1 MRQDNGE
8 FTKFIEE
15 LIDKNDILDVVRGY
29 VDLTRKGGSYWG
41 RCPFHHEKTG
51 SFHVEERRKIFK
63 CFGCGA
69 GGNVIK
75 FVQDIEHVSYM
86 EAVKILAERVGMK
99 VPTFGRVDEKKL
111 AEKKKLTDRLC
122 DMERELARFYHKRL
136 TENAGAIQYL
146 DGYGIDLKMITSYG
160 LGYSED
166 TNAALKYLKSKGYNE
181 NEMFDAGVA
190 EKSEEDG
197 RKKTV
202 DAMAGRIVFPHI
214 NAFGKVVG
222 FAGMKRNGEVK
233 YSRDSALWKRDRE
246 IYGTH
251 MLKALKSEGDFSNL
265 VITKSPFDTLLLAA
279 NGFKNAVSVMDG
291 KISERQASALVRY
304 VNKFTVVFDNVR
316 EGADKDYKGLEPLEK
331 LGANV
336 KIASLIEES
345 SVKNAADKH
354 TLKRLLA
361 RIESPKALLEYQL
374 RAIKAGIDTSR
385 ESGRLEFVDK
395 AKEYVFTIGETSK
408 REAYIDVVGKLAN
421 IPPDAVRNRY
431 FGAEIKSVPETKT
444 GIETI
449 TSKRA
454 GRYYTAVVALLG
466 YAYKGY
472 AVDSEAAR
480 YMSGKDLE
488 FFEKVTVGERPDP
501 RGYFNVKE
509 ADTIENTI
517 IDENTVDKIA
527 GDCIEIMRK
536 EFFKSEKERLSKAI
550 DGERDPEKK
559 KELLKRLNDLRRR

>member
-166 TNAALKYLKSKGYNE
+166 TNAALKYLKSKGYYE

-197 RKKTV
+197 REKTV
-202 DAMAGRIVFPHI
+202 DAMA
-214 NAFGKVVG
+214 
-222 FAGMKRNGEVK
+222 
-233 YSRDSALWKRDRE
+233 DR
-246 IYGTH
+246 
-251 MLKALKSEGDFSNL
+251 KS
-265 VITKSPFDTLLLAA
+265 T
-279 NGFKNAVSVMDG
+279 
-291 KISERQASALVRY
+291 
-304 VNKFTVVFDNVR
+304 
-316 EGADKDYKGLEPLEK
+316 
-331 LGANV
+331 
-336 KIASLIEES
+336 
-345 SVKNAADKH
+345 
-354 TLKRLLA
+354 
-361 RIESPKALLEYQL
+361 
-374 RAIKAGIDTSR
+374 
-385 ESGRLEFVDK
+385 
-395 AKEYVFTIGETSK
+395 
-408 REAYIDVVGKLAN
+408 
-421 IPPDAVRNRY
+421 
-431 FGAEIKSVPETKT
+431 
-444 GIETI
+444 
-449 TSKRA
+449 
-454 GRYYTAVVALLG
+454 
-466 YAYKGY
+466 
-472 AVDSEAAR
+472 
-480 YMSGKDLE
+480 
-488 FFEKVTVGERPDP
+488 
-501 RGYFNVKE
+501 
-509 ADTIENTI
+509 
-517 IDENTVDKIA
+517 
-527 GDCIEIMRK
+527 
-536 EFFKSEKERLSKAI
+536 
-550 DGERDPEKK
+550 
-559 KELLKRLNDLRRR
+559 RLNSSHM

>member
-122 DMERELARFYHKRL
+122 DMERELA
-136 TENAGAIQYL
+136 
-146 DGYGIDLKMITSYG
+146 
-160 LGYSED
+160 
-166 TNAALKYLKSKGYNE
+166 
-181 NEMFDAGVA
+181 
-190 EKSEEDG
+190 
-197 RKKTV
+197 
-202 DAMAGRIVFPHI
+202 GRIVFPHI

-279 NGFKNAVSVMDG
+279 NGFKMGG
-291 KISERQASALVRY
+291 KISERQASALIRY

-421 IPPDAVRNRY
+421 IPPDAVRNGY

-444 GIETI
+444 SIETI

-517 IDENTVDKIA
+517 IDENTADKIA